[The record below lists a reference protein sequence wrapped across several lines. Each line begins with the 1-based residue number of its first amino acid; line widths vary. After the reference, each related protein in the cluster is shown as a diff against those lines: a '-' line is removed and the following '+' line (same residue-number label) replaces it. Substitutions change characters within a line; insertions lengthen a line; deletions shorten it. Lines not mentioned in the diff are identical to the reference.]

1 MMMCQK
7 RKLSVD
13 SDSRSRADDSDVT
26 TKGGFLLRGGYAW
39 GSNLCGYRRWGN
51 FFSSPRGGEMII
63 IFREGT
69 SLISGSVIGV
79 IHVSK
84 LPNNINTEP

>member
-1 MMMCQK
+1 
-7 RKLSVD
+7 
-13 SDSRSRADDSDVT
+13 
-26 TKGGFLLRGGYAW
+26 
-39 GSNLCGYRRWGN
+39 
-51 FFSSPRGGEMII
+51 MII

-69 SLISGSVIGV
+69 SLISGSVVGV